1 MNSRRTL
8 MIAIVALTLLAFFSF
23 TLMDFVAD
31 YSQVQDQLQFAGYG
45 FCVLALITSF
55 RSFWIKQ

>member
-1 MNSRRTL
+1 
-8 MIAIVALTLLAFFSF
+8 MIAIVALTLLAFSSF

-31 YSQVQDQLQFAGYG
+31 NSQVQDQLQFAGYG